1 MYPVRAPLPA
11 CLPACLQLLEAGGK
25 KRYDLRS
32 RETTLIH
39 HVFAGYTRGQIECL
53 RCAPSCCCAV
63 RRRASRQA
71 RAAGTLR
78 MLLCLLNF
86 QP

>member
-1 MYPVRAPLPA
+1 MANAKRCCRTPSICCTITAGLRLPHHLAYPR
-11 CLPACLQLLEAGGK
+11 LQLLEAGGK

-53 RCAPSCCCAV
+53 R
-63 RRRASRQA
+63 
-71 RAAGTLR
+71 
-78 MLLCLLNF
+78 
-86 QP
+86 